1 MKKLFLLLT
10 VVSMLIY
17 PGMALAQTKGKTQT
31 EKPPVQSQP
40 KAQDHEKQ
48 HPQAQSQAQP
58 EKGTQM
64 MCPGMMMMK
73 GQMPEEMQ
81 KQMQAHMDQMI
92 KGHMEEMQKK
102 LEDLRQRVEALE
114 KKK

>member
-1 MKKLFLLLT
+1 MKRLFLILT

-17 PGMALAQTKGKTQT
+17 PGMALAQPKGKTQA
-31 EKPPVQSQP
+31 EKPAAQTQP
-40 KAQDHEKQ
+40 QAQEHEKH
-48 HPQAQSQAQP
+48 HPQAQAQT

>member
-1 MKKLFLLLT
+1 MKRLFLFLT
-10 VVSMLIY
+10 VMSTLIC
-17 PGMALAQTKGKTQT
+17 PGMALAQAKGKTQS
-31 EKPPVQSQP
+31 EKPAAQTQP
-40 KAQDHEKQ
+40 QAQEHEKH
-48 HPQAQSQAQP
+48 HPQSQAQP

-64 MCPGMMMMK
+64 MCPGMMMIK
-73 GQMPEEMQ
+73 GHMPEAMQ

-92 KGHMEEMQKK
+92 KGHMEKVQKQ